1 MDSHTTTGSNEYGRR
16 LLPHVIDDIASKD
29 PHREVFMSPRSNNP
43 KDGWT
48 TTTFDAYANAI
59 NRCAA
64 EIVNK
69 YGEST
74 QGEFPTIAYIG
85 PQDARYLVLVV
96 AAIKAGYK
104 ALFISPRNT
113 QQAQINLFD
122 KTGCSILWF
131 SENMETVV
139 KPWLLEKDMQ
149 TLMVRPLAEWFPA
162 ETVPHFPFHKTF
174 EQAEWEPFCVLHTSG
189 STGLP
194 KPLVIRQG
202 VPAIADKWHQ
212 MPSWEGS
219 EYWHSEWCKR
229 VNRYFTPM
237 PLFHSGGLCLFF
249 YNSVYWN
256 SITVLGFPDKAV
268 TADLTREC
276 LIHAKVQGAVLPP
289 SILEEMS
296 GDSSSV
302 AALSKLEMV
311 LFGGGHLAKNTGD
324 KLMRKNVRLINL
336 IAATESGSWPLYFVE
351 RPEDWQ
357 YFKINSDL
365 FGADW
370 RPVYDGSYE
379 LVIKRKDK
387 NPGFQGFFYT
397 FPELQEYST
406 KDLYKPHPSLPNHWK
421 FYGRADNII
430 VFSNGEKLNPITIE
444 QALESH
450 PEIKGAVVIGSHRFQ
465 AGLLLEP
472 TKDLSNEEKRELID
486 RVWCL
491 VEQVNRDTVAHGRI
505 AKELI
510 LMASQGKAFPR
521 AGKGTIQRS
530 DIMKLYAEEIEHLY
544 EQAEK
549 ASQLQHCVGPIDTGS
564 EESLTGFVSSVFES
578 LAQGTKLHPDTDFF
592 SAGIDSLHIMNASR
606 VFRASISK
614 TPHIFDPTLISPRMV
629 YHHPTPAQL
638 ARHIRRL
645 VTRDVT
651 TITHCEVAA
660 ETDMARRLYE
670 QYSRDLLHNNS
681 KRPDAPKYGQ
691 TVLLTGSTGNL
702 GAYLLDQLV
711 CSSLVSN
718 IICLNRASDGGAQ
731 RQRQKIEKRG
741 LAQHPGYSTKVTYL
755 QADLS
760 KDKLGLPD
768 ETYDQLKKQVH
779 RVIHNAWPINFNF
792 SIKTFEPSIRGV
804 RNIADFAAQADH
816 RVAVVFVSSIA
827 SVSQWHTS
835 QGPVPEKRLEDWDL
849 PSNSYG
855 RSKMCAS
862 LILEDAAVAG
872 DFPAASIRV
881 GQIAGPGNGSGLGL
895 WNRHEWLPSIIAS
908 SVYLGA
914 LPYELGSSDRIDWV
928 LVEHV
933 AQLVL
938 DIAGTVAPTDS
949 PNTGYEEEDKE
960 EISGYFHA
968 VNDSVTSWRDLAPTV
983 KQFYG
988 DRIKELISFE
998 EWVARLEKSGPEDV
1012 EANPGLKLLDTYR
1025 VMARGRSL
1033 PLILDLERTN
1043 SRSQAMRETPMI
1055 SPELMTRWCKQWA
1068 AR

>member
-1 MDSHTTTGSNEYGRR
+1 MESHTTTGSNEYGRR

-43 KDGWT
+43 QDGWAI
-48 TTTFDAYANAI
+48 TTFNAYANAI
-59 NRCAA
+59 NRCAD

-69 YGEST
+69 YGAST

-104 ALFISPRNT
+104 SLFISPRNT
-113 QQAQINLFD
+113 QQAQINLFN
-122 KTGCSILWF
+122 KTDCSILWF
-131 SENMETVV
+131 SDNMEAVV
-139 KPWLLEKDMQ
+139 KPWLLERSMQ
-149 TLMVRPLAEWFPA
+149 TLMVRPLAEWFPT
-162 ETVPHFPFHKTF
+162 EIVPHFPFNKTF

-194 KPLVIRQG
+194 KPLVIKQG
-202 VPAIADKWHQ
+202 VPAIADRWHQ

-229 VNRYFTPM
+229 VSRYFTPM
-237 PLFHSGGLCLFF
+237 PLFHSAGLCLFF

-256 SITVLGFPDKAV
+256 STTVLGFPDQAV

-276 LIHAKVQGAVLPP
+276 LIHSKVQGAVLPP
-289 SILEEMS
+289 SILEEMC

-302 AALSKLEMV
+302 AALSKLDLV
-311 LFGGGHLAKNTGD
+311 LFGGGHLAKSTGD
-324 KLMRKNVRLINL
+324 KLIQKNVHLINL

-357 YFKINSDL
+357 YFKINPDV

-370 RPVYDGSYE
+370 HHFHYDSYE

-387 NPGFQGFFYT
+387 NPGFQGFFYK

-406 KDLYKPHPSLPNHWK
+406 KDLYKPHPTLPNHWV

-430 VFSNGEKLNPITIE
+430 IFCNGEKLNPITIE
-444 QALESH
+444 QAFESH

-472 TKDLSNEEKRELID
+472 TKDLTNEEKRELID

-521 AGKGTIQRS
+521 AGKGIIQRS
-530 DIMKLYAEEIEHLY
+530 DIVKLYAEEIEHLY

-549 ASQLQHCVGPIDTGS
+549 ASQLQLCIGSVDTGS
-564 EESLTGFVSSVFES
+564 EESLTGFVSSVLES

-592 SAGIDSLHIMNASR
+592 SAGIDSLHIMNALR
-606 VFRASISK
+606 VFHASISK
-614 TPHIFDPTLISPRMV
+614 TLHNFDSALISPRMV
-629 YHHPTPAQL
+629 YHHPTPVQL

-651 TITHCEVAA
+651 SITNCEVAT
-660 ETDMARRLYE
+660 ETDMAKRLYE
-670 QYSRDLLHNNS
+670 RYARDLLNNKS
-681 KRPDAPKYGQ
+681 KRPDAPKNKQ

-711 CSSLVSN
+711 CSSSVSN

-731 RQRQKIEKRG
+731 QQSQKIEKRG
-741 LAQHPGYSTKVTYL
+741 QAHHPGYTTKIKYL

-760 KDKLGLPD
+760 KDELGIPS
-768 ETYDQLKKQVH
+768 ETYNQLKKQVH

-792 SIKTFEPSIRGV
+792 SIKTFEPSIR
-804 RNIADFAAQADH
+804 NIANFAAQADH
-816 RVAVVFVSSIA
+816 RVVVVFVSSIA
-827 SVSQWHTS
+827 SVSHWPMS

-849 PSNSYG
+849 PSNGYG

-862 LILEDAAVAG
+862 LILEDAAVVG

-881 GQIAGPGNGSGLGL
+881 GQIAGPESGSGLGI
-895 WNRHEWLPSIIAS
+895 WNRHEWLPSIVAS
-908 SVYLGA
+908 SLYLGA
-914 LPYELGSSDRIDWV
+914 LPCELGSSDRVDWV
-928 LVEHV
+928 LVERV

-938 DIAGTVAPTDS
+938 DIAGITTGPTDS
-949 PNTGYEEEDKE
+949 PNIGSGEEER

-983 KQFYG
+983 RQFYG
-988 DRIKELISFE
+988 DRIRELISFD
-998 EWVARLEKSGPEDV
+998 EWVARLEKSDPRDV

-1025 VMARGRSL
+1025 AMARGRSL

-1043 SRSQAMRETPMI
+1043 ARSRAMRETPMI
-1055 SPELMTRWCKQWA
+1055 SPELMTKWCKQWA
-1068 AR
+1068 AP